1 MIAALLLGAL
11 ALASATPPPAPSP
24 TPAED
29 WTVVTCDGNLTVDY
43 EKNLVTFYRNAL
55 IKNPRGTLRSE
66 KLVIHFSDRGKTV
79 EKAEALGG
87 VTVEMGQRRGRSD
100 TVVYYPQEKKVVMS
114 GQATISQA
122 EGEVRGE
129 TITFFLDRQEMRVE
143 GAPGVN
149 VVPEKDVEIG
159 F

>member
-1 MIAALLLGAL
+1 MNPSALLAALLF
-11 ALASATPPPAPSP
+11 ASATPPTPAP

-43 EKNLVTFYRNAL
+43 ERNLATFYRNAL

-66 KLVIHFSDRGKTV
+66 KLVIHFSEKGKTV

-87 VTVEMGQRRGRSD
+87 VAVDMGERTGSSD
-100 TVVYYPQEKKVVMS
+100 TVVYYPREKRVVMS
-114 GQATISQA
+114 GRATINQA
-122 EGEVRGE
+122 EGSVRGE

-143 GAPGVN
+143 GSPVADVI
-149 VVPEKDVEIG
+149 PEKDVGVE